1 MHVDGLNSDSGA
13 SGRGTGSEPVLQ
25 KRPPTILPFSLLLN
39 EQYRKGGLIYSG
51 LTRGALIYAFAMLG
65 SGGVGPDY

>member
-1 MHVDGLNSDSGA
+1 MGLNTRGDSGV
-13 SGRGTGSEPVLQ
+13 GMGPEPVLE
-25 KRPPTILPFSLLLN
+25 KRPPPPLHFPFTLFLN
-39 EQYRKGGLIYSG
+39 EQQNRKGGLIYSG